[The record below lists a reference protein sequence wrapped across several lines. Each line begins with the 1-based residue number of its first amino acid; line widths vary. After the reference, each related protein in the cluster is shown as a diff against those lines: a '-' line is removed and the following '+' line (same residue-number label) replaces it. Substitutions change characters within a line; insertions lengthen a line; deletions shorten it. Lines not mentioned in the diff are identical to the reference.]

1 MAELLGYLLTINAI
15 ITWALASLV
24 YKFGLGKTDPKGNLL
39 FRLVCVS
46 ISTFIFSLFFGNYG
60 FFSDF
65 SLRERNEYI
74 IACIISGLSVTIGD
88 LMYFIS
94 LRKIDAS
101 RAYPITQLSLIF
113 VYPFAFFF
121 FGEEITTSVL
131 IGGILILSSVF
142 FLSKKDIDREKN
154 KNFSKDR
161 EKNHED
167 SEDILLGVILALGA
181 AFCWGISIVSFHQA
195 RIIAGDI
202 FVTNFM
208 RIILATLFISV
219 LGIFQKEY
227 YSGFKFKKENRK
239 DLKYYALIGI
249 AGSISLGLA
258 DSLFYMAIELNGLV
272 LTATITAN
280 TPMVQL
286 VLSAII
292 LKEKLR
298 KKFIIAVALI
308 IIGNLVILGL
318 FPIII

>member
-1 MAELLGYLLTINAI
+1 MSLLGYLLTINAI

-24 YKFGLGKTDPKGNLL
+24 YKFCLGKTDPKGNLL

-60 FFSDF
+60 FFTDF

-88 LMYFIS
+88 LMYFTS
-94 LRKIDAS
+94 LKKIDAS

-131 IGGILILSSVF
+131 IGGIFILVSVF
-142 FLSKKDIDREKN
+142 FLSKKDIESEKN
-154 KNFSKDR
+154 ENIIKEK

-167 SEDILLGVILALGA
+167 PEDILLGVILALGG
-181 AFCWGISIVSFHQA
+181 AFCWGISIVAFHQA
-195 RIIAGDI
+195 RIIAGDV

-208 RIILATLFISV
+208 RIIFATLFISV

-227 YSGFKFKKENRK
+227 YSGFKFKKENRR

-286 VLSAII
+286 ILSAII

-308 IIGNLVILGL
+308 ILGNLVILGL

>member
-1 MAELLGYLLTINAI
+1 MSLLGYLLTINAI

-24 YKFGLGKTDPKGNLL
+24 YKFCLGKTDPKGNLL

-46 ISTFIFSLFFGNYG
+46 ISTFIFSLFFGHYG
-60 FFSDF
+60 FFTAF

-88 LMYFIS
+88 LMYFTS

-131 IGGILILSSVF
+131 IGGILILVSVF
-142 FLSKKDIDREKN
+142 FLSKKDVEAEKN
-154 KNFSKDR
+154 ENISKEK
-161 EKNHED
+161 EKNHEN
-167 SEDILLGVILALGA
+167 SEDIFLGVILALGA
-181 AFCWGISIVSFHQA
+181 AFCWGISIVAFHQA
-195 RIIAGDI
+195 RIIAGDV
-202 FVTNFM
+202 FVTNFV
-208 RIILATLFISV
+208 RIIFATLFISV

-258 DSLFYMAIELNGLV
+258 DSLFYMAAEINGLV

-280 TPMVQL
+280 TPMIQL
-286 VLSAII
+286 LLSIMI
-292 LKEKLR
+292 LKEKFR
-298 KKFIIAVALI
+298 KRFLIGIFLI
-308 IIGNLVILGL
+308 ILGNYIILFL
-318 FPIII
+318 

>member
-1 MAELLGYLLTINAI
+1 MSLLGYLLTINAI

-24 YKFGLGKTDPKGNLL
+24 YKFCLGKTDPKGNLL

-46 ISTFIFSLFFGNYG
+46 ISTFIFSLFFGNYD

-131 IGGILILSSVF
+131 IGGILILLSVF
-142 FLSKKDIDREKN
+142 FLSKKDIDTEKTEN
-154 KNFSKDR
+154 ISKDR
-161 EKNHED
+161 EKNYEN

-208 RIILATLFISV
+208 RIIFATLFISV

-258 DSLFYMAIELNGLV
+258 DSLFYMAIEINGLV

-280 TPMVQL
+280 TPMIQL
-286 VLSAII
+286 ILSRII
-292 LKEKLR
+292 LKEKFR
-298 KKFIIAVALI
+298 KKFILAVALI
-308 IIGNLVILGL
+308 IIGNLIILGL

>member
-1 MAELLGYLLTINAI
+1 MPDG
-15 ITWALASLV
+15 
-24 YKFGLGKTDPKGNLL
+24 
-39 FRLVCVS
+39 
-46 ISTFIFSLFFGNYG
+46 
-60 FFSDF
+60 
-65 SLRERNEYI
+65 
-74 IACIISGLSVTIGD
+74 
-88 LMYFIS
+88 
-94 LRKIDAS
+94 
-101 RAYPITQLSLIF
+101 
-113 VYPFAFFF
+113 
-121 FGEEITTSVL
+121 
-131 IGGILILSSVF
+131 
-142 FLSKKDIDREKN
+142 EKN

-208 RIILATLFISV
+208 RIIFATLFISV

-286 VLSAII
+286 ILSAII
-292 LKEKLR
+292 LKEKFR

>member
-1 MAELLGYLLTINAI
+1 MSLLGYLLTINAI

-24 YKFGLGKTDPKGNLL
+24 YKFCLGKTDPKANLL

-60 FFSDF
+60 FFTDF
-65 SLRERNEYI
+65 SLQERNEYI

-88 LMYFIS
+88 LMYFTS

-131 IGGILILSSVF
+131 IGGILILVSVF
-142 FLSKKDIDREKN
+142 FLSKKDVEAEKN
-154 KNFSKDR
+154 ENISKEK
-161 EKNHED
+161 EKNHEN
-167 SEDILLGVILALGA
+167 SEDIFLGVILALGA
-181 AFCWGISIVSFHQA
+181 AFCWGISIVAFHQA
-195 RIIAGDI
+195 RIIAGDV

-208 RIILATLFISV
+208 RIIFATLFISV

-286 VLSAII
+286 ILSAII
-292 LKEKLR
+292 LKEKFR